1 MTQPLK
7 RVGYRVLQVWQIVD
21 RLGACGSGEVCRELP
36 IDRHNVSMY
45 LRRAVGLGLLVAD
58 RDTKSHQFRVADNW
72 REMLPRPKPEPV
84 RVAVVPMLSKAM
96 MAQRRAF
103 PLAGVWA

>member
-1 MTQPLK
+1 
-7 RVGYRVLQVWQIVD
+7 LQVCQIVD

-58 RDTKSHQFRVADNW
+58 RDTKSHQFRVAAGW
-72 REMLPRPKPEPV
+72 REMLPRKPEPV
-84 RVAVVPMLSKAM
+84 RIAVVPMLSKAM
-96 MAQRRAF
+96 LAQSRAF
-103 PLAGVWA
+103 PLAGVWV